1 MYYTITGVV
10 VACYAG
16 FLYTL
21 VGRSYKN
28 TNKKNADEFSKDL
41 KFHTGLVYI
50 SMGCSLVLMGFI
62 MNRFGDKF
70 NKYRLASFG
79 TIIV

>member
-1 MYYTITGVV
+1 M
-10 VACYAG
+10 ACYAG

-21 VGRSYKN
+21 VSRSYKN
-28 TNKKNADEFSKDL
+28 TDNKKPDDYSKDL
-41 KFHTGLVYI
+41 KFHIGLVYI
-50 SMGCSLVLMGFI
+50 SMGCSLVVMGFI
-62 MNRFGDKF
+62 MNRLGDKF